1 MKRQLAKKTTS
12 RKATKAINDFSTSL
26 PRHAGAGRTSAAAVR
41 SRAPAKRLKTVE
53 VDPRFVPVMNAFG
66 DDRSV
71 TSGKLMA
78 SHGLRINGKIFAMF
92 SRERFVVKL
101 PKQIVDDLVSSR
113 KGERFDPGHG
123 RLMKEWVVVRE
134 GKADWVD
141 LARQAYQ
148 FVKKGN

>member
-1 MKRQLAKKTTS
+1 MAKKTTA
-12 RKATKAINDFSTSL
+12 RKATKA
-26 PRHAGAGRTSAAAVR
+26 AGSRSSVPSRT
-41 SRAPAKRLKTVE
+41 PAKRTKTVE
-53 VDPRFVPVMNAFG
+53 VDRRFVPVMNAFAS
-66 DDRSV
+66 DRSV

-78 SHGLRINGKIFAMF
+78 SYGLRVNGKIFAMF

-101 PKQIVDDLVSSR
+101 PKQIVDELVSSR

-134 GKADWVD
+134 GKADWVE
-141 LARQAYQ
+141 LAHQAYQ

>member
-1 MKRQLAKKTTS
+1 
-12 RKATKAINDFSTSL
+12 
-26 PRHAGAGRTSAAAVR
+26 
-41 SRAPAKRLKTVE
+41 
-53 VDPRFVPVMNAFG
+53 MNAFAR
-66 DDRSV
+66 DRSV

-78 SHGLRINGKIFAMF
+78 SFGLRINGKIFAMF

-101 PKQIVDDLVSSR
+101 PKPVVDELVSGR

-123 RLMKEWVVVRE
+123 RLMKEWVVVWE

-148 FVKKGN
+148 FVRKGN